1 MVNDIFEIHHVPV
14 SQPTDPWRNLAIG
27 IVEGNIMDLD
37 RILRR
42 KAEGRSKIDD
52 EIISKEVYDFFHSGW
67 FVFLTMDKIDGP
79 SFYDKLL
86 DNFEK
91 TGSVYADRIKY
102 MTVSKK

>member
-1 MVNDIFEIHHVPV
+1 
-14 SQPTDPWRNLAIG
+14 
-27 IVEGNIMDLD
+27 MDLD

-52 EIISKEVYDFFHSGW
+52 EIIFKEIYTFFHSGW

-79 SFYDKLL
+79 SFYDKLI

-102 MTVSKK
+102 MTMYKQ